1 MASERE
7 QRQLKKMLKSWILL
21 LLNGYIIVGIA
32 TNGTFLTL
40 AKYLMNQS
48 DELKFISRRG
58 AKCEWHMIDENFE
71 IDENEIISGS
81 LTLLLW
87 KLLSYGSL

>member
-58 AKCEWHMIDENFE
+58 AECEWHMIDENFE
-71 IDENEIISGS
+71 IDENAIISGS